1 MRETVCWTNAD
12 KDESIASF
20 EMLAVVDVRVR
31 VDGGE
36 GETLN
41 DESSIESMAEKEA
54 NIAVSWSRSSC
65 LTRTLRRDSFLSVK
79 IVVDLKFGRGRRGR
93 WLCRRSLKMEELVR
107 GAM

>member
-1 MRETVCWTNAD
+1 MVCWTNAD
-12 KDESIASF
+12 NEESIASF

-54 NIAVSWSRSSC
+54 NIAVS
-65 LTRTLRRDSFLSVK
+65 
-79 IVVDLKFGRGRRGR
+79 
-93 WLCRRSLKMEELVR
+93 
-107 GAM
+107 